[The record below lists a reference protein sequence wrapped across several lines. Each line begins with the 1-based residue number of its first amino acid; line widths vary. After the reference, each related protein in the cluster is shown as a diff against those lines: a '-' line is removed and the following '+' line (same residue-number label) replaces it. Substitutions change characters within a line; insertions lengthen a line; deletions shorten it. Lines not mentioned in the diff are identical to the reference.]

1 MFIYCSTIYKTFHCK
16 NMNYRQDIKKQRFDF
31 MNFVFIFA
39 LFFCLFSCNKEGKTS
54 VLILVKDANDLPVN
68 NAVVRLYS
76 VSNGSSQ
83 ALPLIELSAETN
95 ANGNA
100 MFDLSGFYNLG
111 QTGFGILY
119 ISAEK
124 NGLFTQEYIEVIEE
138 QSNEKIL
145 FL

>member
-1 MFIYCSTIYKTFHCK
+1 
-16 NMNYRQDIKKQRFDF
+16 MNYRLDIENKRFDF
-31 MNFVFIFA
+31 MTFVFIFA

-76 VSNGSSQ
+76 VSNASSQ